1 MITLQPYSF
10 IVLWRKFWKRLVTYG
25 GLSDFIIKSFS
36 ETHVLSRSLTM
47 DPSVKT
53 EPWLDRR
60 DSASSSA
67 LRLSAWALASHSST
81 FTVEKKI
88 HSTVS
93 VSEENK
99 RNHPLETSKHLPG
112 FVKFCFLSLQ
122 NVKLLIHQWK
132 YWKFPEYMC
141 CFHGWNLK
149 ILLYYEKL

>member
-1 MITLQPYSF
+1 MITLQSYSKTVFLYKTSF
-10 IVLWRKFWKRLVTYG
+10 IVLWCKFWKRLVTYG

-81 FTVEKKI
+81 FTVEKKSI
-88 HSTVS
+88 VLCQCQKKT
-93 VSEENK
+93 K
-99 RNHPLETSKHLPG
+99 ET
-112 FVKFCFLSLQ
+112 
-122 NVKLLIHQWK
+122 
-132 YWKFPEYMC
+132 
-141 CFHGWNLK
+141 
-149 ILLYYEKL
+149 ILLKRQNIYQVLWNSAFYHFKMSNY